1 MDMMENG
8 KGAPRE
14 RRYTIRI
21 KNPKSGVKLR
31 FIVSART
38 PMWKVFNAASGA
50 FNCPCGIRFMYK
62 SRRIRAVETPESL
75 ALAHEAV
82 FIAVEIGASR

>member
-50 FNCPCGIRFMYK
+50 FNCPCGIRFITRGRLYCRGNRCK
-62 SRRIRAVETPESL
+62 QVIKRQVCRK
-75 ALAHEAV
+75 
-82 FIAVEIGASR
+82 